1 MADHSSLEQLLDLV
15 EGRLDPEH
23 ARLVERTLTGEH
35 AETMRWLAWFRD
47 TASTVRFTGPSPE
60 LVGRLHAMVP
70 ARPGLLERLT
80 GRLRSATLVE
90 LSNGGP
96 LVAGARGA
104 TTEPARQLLFE
115 TPDGTDVVLR
125 LSNLADGG
133 VRIDGQV
140 LADQPDRDVAFLAG
154 PFEQLVRTD
163 EFGEFGLEVPAD
175 VVRAERERDPLLLI
189 GGDDDLIR
197 IDLGGH
203 LAGDARKD
211 T

>member
-35 AETMRWLAWFRD
+35 AETMRWLDWFRY

-140 LADQPDRDVAFLAG
+140 LADQPDR
-154 PFEQLVRTD
+154 TD